1 MEEQDDCVIAL
12 YDFTPENDNELQFR
26 ENDVI
31 KIISYGIGDG
41 WWEGEL
47 NGKSGYFP
55 SNYVTFK
62 KTKVELDSDFEEET
76 SSFEGETSSRRPS
89 MAVLSAPVL
98 VQRRPLSYTALNLL
112 GKSIYRY
119 SNFVKSGAEDFVLGV
134 PLEVETDQKIFC
146 QEGPFGVEWQ
156 PLPHPY
162 KVSVE
167 ILHEKNKNAK
177 KAVSYLFKSTKC
189 TVERRYHDLEWLQ
202 DQLLRRCRL
211 ITIPDLPEKIKTQQ
225 GARVLESWINK
236 ISTHPVF
243 GNSAPFEIFMQCS
256 SDKKEWKGGKK
267 SVERSPLVGAALLST
282 IVPAKPKDS
291 P

>member
-1 MEEQDDCVIAL
+1 
-12 YDFTPENDNELQFR
+12 
-26 ENDVI
+26 
-31 KIISYGIGDG
+31 
-41 WWEGEL
+41 
-47 NGKSGYFP
+47 
-55 SNYVTFK
+55 
-62 KTKVELDSDFEEET
+62 
-76 SSFEGETSSRRPS
+76 
-89 MAVLSAPVL
+89 
-98 VQRRPLSYTALNLL
+98 
-112 GKSIYRY
+112 
-119 SNFVKSGAEDFVLGV
+119 
-134 PLEVETDQKIFC
+134 
-146 QEGPFGVEWQ
+146 
-156 PLPHPY
+156 
-162 KVSVE
+162 
-167 ILHEKNKNAK
+167 
-177 KAVSYLFKSTKC
+177 
-189 TVERRYHDLEWLQ
+189 VERRYHDLEWLQ